1 LGRERS
7 LRDEGD
13 QSRLPGFNLEGAED
27 DVWTSGETER
37 EVREQGEVKRRE
49 TFLDSDLSSLTP
61 KIRII
66 LFLPVS
72 KWYYKD

>member
-1 LGRERS
+1 MGRERS
-7 LRDEGD
+7 LRDEGN
-13 QSRLPGFNLEGAED
+13 QSRLPGFNLESTGD
-27 DVWTSGETER
+27 DVWTSGEAER

-72 KWYYKD
+72 KWCYKD

>member
-1 LGRERS
+1 MRGE
-7 LRDEGD
+7 ED
-13 QSRLPGFNLEGAED
+13 QSRLPGFNLEGTGD
-27 DVWTSGETER
+27 DMWTSGEAKK